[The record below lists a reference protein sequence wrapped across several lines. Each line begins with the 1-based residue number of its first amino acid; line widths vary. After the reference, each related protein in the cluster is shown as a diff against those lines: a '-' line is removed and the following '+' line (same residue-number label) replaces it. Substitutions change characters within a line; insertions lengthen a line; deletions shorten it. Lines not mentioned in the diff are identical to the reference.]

1 MRQRTEA
8 ASAWTPSATPA
19 DNNIIYLY
27 KGAVQPSAFTAT
39 RTRRRGGASVF
50 DEMGELQQQIYARR
64 QKKQLLQLAALA
76 AGAIN
81 QRR

>member
-1 MRQRTEA
+1 
-8 ASAWTPSATPA
+8 
-19 DNNIIYLY
+19 
-27 KGAVQPSAFTAT
+27 
-39 RTRRRGGASVF
+39 
-50 DEMGELQQQIYARR
+50 MGELQQQIYARR

>member
-1 MRQRTEA
+1 VFD
-8 ASAWTPSATPA
+8 S
-19 DNNIIYLY
+19 NVLYLY
-27 KGAVQPSAFTAT
+27 KGAVQPTKFPSDF